1 MTADITPENV
11 ARHLD
16 LSHNHEAGLIP
27 VATQNLLTALSARLA
42 EVEAEQHKW
51 WKHCRAAEKR
61 AEAAEAKLAE
71 VEALLKMAEAHTLL
85 NSTIAANNLTRA
97 EAAEAREA
105 KLREELAK
113 ASNRLEWCSG
123 ILPYE
128 INRDKASAWA
138 DEASAALQV
147 KP

>member
-1 MTADITPENV
+1 MTAL
-11 ARHLD
+11 A
-16 LSHNHEAGLIP
+16 
-27 VATQNLLTALSARLA
+27 ARLA
-42 EVEAEQHKW
+42 EVEAEQHQW
-51 WKHCRAAEKR
+51 WKQCRAAEKR
-61 AEAAEAKLAE
+61 AKVAEAKLAE
-71 VEALLKMAEAHTLL
+71 VEAELASGSFYKEADIDALQ
-85 NSTIAANNLTRA
+85 ARA